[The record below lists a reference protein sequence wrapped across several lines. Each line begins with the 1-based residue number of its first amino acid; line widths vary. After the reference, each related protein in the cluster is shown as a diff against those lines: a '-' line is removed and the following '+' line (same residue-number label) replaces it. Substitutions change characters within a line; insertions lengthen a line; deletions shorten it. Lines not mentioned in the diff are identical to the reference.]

1 MTGPDGASAI
11 RTTHL
16 RVVATLGTLAAVAWT
31 QTGDARSW
39 TAVLILSTYVA
50 VTAGVQ
56 LAARRA
62 PIRSAL
68 TRPASLFA
76 DVAVTTLGIYY
87 SGDAAAAM
95 LPVYVTLCA
104 EYGMRFGA
112 RYLWWAATLG
122 AAGVLCLWVLD
133 NGALRSHLTV
143 VGLAGG
149 IAIAM
154 VYLDALWARRRSA
167 ATDRGQTEA
176 TAQSAD
182 TIPPPRTAE
191 GTCAQIQAPAWTIA
205 RETPLMDER
214 ILADLRCL
222 SGNRDFMAVLADGFV
237 EETQSLSQDLQQ
249 AVENHDHGAYQDCLY
264 ALKSSAAN
272 IGARQLH
279 QLCQQ
284 ALAADAGDSDNGG
297 RQWLSRIR
305 QCICRTHRALLDTGV
320 MGREARHQD

>member
-1 MTGPDGASAI
+1 MPGPASAGAI
-11 RTTHL
+11 RTTYL
-16 RVVATLGTLAAVAWT
+16 RVVATLAALAAMAWT
-31 QTGDARSW
+31 LTGDTRSW
-39 TAVLILSTYVA
+39 TVVLILSTYCA
-50 VTAGVQ
+50 IAAGVQ

-62 PIRSAL
+62 LVRSAL

-87 SGDAAAAM
+87 SGDGAAAM

-104 EYGMRFGA
+104 EYGMRFGT
-112 RYLWWAATLG
+112 RYLWWAANLS

-149 IAIAM
+149 VAIAM
-154 VYLDALWARRRSA
+154 VYLDALRPSRRSA
-167 ATDRGQTEA
+167 ATDRGPTEA

-191 GTCAQIQAPAWTIA
+191 GICAQIQAPAWTIA
-205 RETPLMDER
+205 PETPLIDDR

-222 SGNRDFMAVLADGFV
+222 SVNRDFMAVLANGFV

-249 AVENHDHGAYQDCLY
+249 AIENHDHGSYQDCLY

-284 ALAADAGDSDNGG
+284 ALAVDAGDSDNGG
-297 RQWLSRIR
+297 HQWLSRIR

-320 MGREARHQD
+320 MGREPRHQD